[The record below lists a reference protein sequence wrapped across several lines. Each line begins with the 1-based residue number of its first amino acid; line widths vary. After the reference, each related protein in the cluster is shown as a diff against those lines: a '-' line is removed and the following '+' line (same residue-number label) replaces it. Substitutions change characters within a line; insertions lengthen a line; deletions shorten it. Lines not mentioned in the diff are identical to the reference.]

1 MSFILKDLCG
11 RKSKAHLCKTN
22 EKEGYV
28 YNESVH
34 NYCQNQLVNFQNLSL
49 FILSPSGVYY

>member
-11 RKSKAHLCKTN
+11 RKSKAHLCQTS

-28 YNESVH
+28 MM
-34 NYCQNQLVNFQNLSL
+34 NQYI
-49 FILSPSGVYY
+49 ILSKSSGKFPKFFFTIVAVYQPQL